1 MDSARWEQVQALF
14 HDTVALP
21 ESQRQAFL
29 AATCRD
35 DEGLMAEVLAML
47 KADGRGASILD
58 RGLHDVAYSMVGAPL
73 EVVSLREFGPYR
85 LKKLL
90 GEGGMGVVWL
100 AERADAGNLV
110 AIKFLPHAGLSPA
123 RRERFAREIKT
134 LGKLR
139 HPFIARLYDAGTL
152 DDGTPWFVM
161 EFVEGLRF
169 TEYCRNQD
177 RPIEDR
183 LRLFRMV
190 CQAVQYAHSQ
200 EIIHR
205 DLKPSNILVEPDG
218 TPRLL
223 DFGIA
228 RELQSLD
235 DPADQTRPGL
245 QFMSRDYAAPEWVRD
260 GSVGFYTDV
269 YSLGVML
276 YETLAGRLPL
286 DRPEKPTAGTK
297 WNDLDVLCLKAMHQE
312 AHARYQSVEAFIRDI
327 DHYLKGEPL
336 EARPDSLTYRLRKFV
351 TRNRHVVVAA
361 AFASALVVSLI
372 VFFTL
377 RLARARDR
385 ADRETAIASAMN
397 RFLSDDLLGQSDPFK
412 SGQAKKA
419 FVDVVNQASSHI
431 DLQFRTEPVVA
442 ARLHQT
448 IARAFDNGSDFAR
461 ARQEYARAND
471 LFKQGEGPL
480 SPEAMVV
487 RFQRA
492 AMEARSYQP
501 GSLALAKSLVSEAAM
516 SIPRMAQPREDLTVW
531 LQYTRG
537 VIALVDNDPH
547 SANGIFLEALR
558 LAQPIPAFDDAARRR
573 IKQLLAFSYV
583 HLGDGAKAES
593 LFRELIQA
601 SSKTL
606 GPDSPEV
613 LRSRIQLAGALLIQ
627 GKYAAAIE
635 EANLVYPT
643 AVSKLG
649 EDHEAVMTLLGTRA
663 ASEGSLAM
671 WDDAI
676 RDDLTVYHLA
686 VRKLGPISYYSIGML
701 SDAAL
706 SQCRVGRYAEGE
718 SNARKAF
725 QAAKQAFGPRAGATG
740 GTSYALATCLIGMN
754 RLPEASELLRDLDV
768 KAIFQQTGD
777 STIGA
782 GIALA
787 QGEIAARRGDYTLA
801 RSYAQTAAPAFDRP
815 NADVSQKQSLQK
827 LRKAIDAHLQPS
839 R

>member
-1 MDSARWEQVQALF
+1 M
-14 HDTVALP
+14 
-21 ESQRQAFL
+21 
-29 AATCRD
+29 CRD
-35 DEGLMAEVLAML
+35 DRELMGEVLVML
-47 KADGRGASILD
+47 KGDSPDTSLLD
-58 RGLHDVAYSMVGAPL
+58 RGLPELAYQLVGAPL

-161 EFVEGLRF
+161 EFVEGTRL
-169 TEYCRNQD
+169 TEYCRTHD
-177 RPIEDR
+177 LSLEER
-183 LRLFRMV
+183 LRLFRRI
-190 CQAVQYAHSQ
+190 CEAVQYAHGQ

-228 RELQSLD
+228 KELQSTD
-235 DPADQTRPGL
+235 DVTDRTRPGL
-245 QFMSRDYAAPEWVRD
+245 RFMSLEYAAPEWVRE
-260 GSVGFYTDV
+260 GSVGLYTDV

-276 YETLAGRLPL
+276 YEIVAGRLPIK
-286 DRPEKPTAGTK
+286 RPEKLSAGGK
-297 WNDLDVLCLKAMHQE
+297 WTDLDVLCLKAMHQE
-312 AHARYQSVEAFIRDI
+312 ALQRYQSVEALIRDV
-327 DHYLKGEPL
+327 DHYLNGEPL
-336 EARPDSLTYRLRKFV
+336 EARPDKLWYRLGKFV
-351 TRNRHVVVAA
+351 RRNWRPVATA
-361 AFASALVVSLI
+361 AFAITLVVSLI

-385 ADRETAIASAMN
+385 ANRETAIATAMN
-397 RFLSDDLLGQSDPFK
+397 RFLSEDLLGQIDPFK
-412 SGQAKKA
+412 SGEAKQA
-419 FVDVVNQASSHI
+419 FVDVVNKASFRI
-431 DLQFRTEPVVA
+431 DRQFKTEPMVA
-442 ARLHQT
+442 ARLHQA
-448 IARAFDNGSDFAR
+448 IAWALDNGSDYSQAR
-461 ARQEYARAND
+461 REYDKAND
-471 LFKQGEGPL
+471 LFLQGEGPL
-480 SPEAMVV
+480 SQEAIVL
-487 RFQRA
+487 RLQRA

-501 GSLALAKSLVSEAAM
+501 GSLKLAKSLVNAAGKSLEHIAHPSEDLAVNLLTARGTIAIVENDPQTANRYYTEAFHRAQ
-516 SIPRMAQPREDLTVW
+516 SIP
-531 LQYTRG
+531 
-537 VIALVDNDPH
+537 
-547 SANGIFLEALR
+547 S
-558 LAQPIPAFDDAARRR
+558 FDEGSRTHL
-573 IKQLLAFSYV
+573 KQLLAFSYARM
-583 HLGDGAKAES
+583 GDGTKAEL
-593 LFRELIQA
+593 LFRETIAAL
-601 SSKTL
+601 SKID
-606 GPDSPEV
+606 GPDAPTT

-787 QGEIAARRGDYTLA
+787 QGEIAARHGDYTLA

-827 LRKAIDAHLQPS
+827 LRKAIDAHLPAS